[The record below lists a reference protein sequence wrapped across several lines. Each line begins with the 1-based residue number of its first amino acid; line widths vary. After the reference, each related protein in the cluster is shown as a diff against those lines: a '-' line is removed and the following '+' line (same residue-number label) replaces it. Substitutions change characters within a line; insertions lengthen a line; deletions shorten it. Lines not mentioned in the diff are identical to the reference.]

1 MLLEATRGWL
11 NTHAESL
18 DAGDQ
23 HAAAVVPQLAQSGV
37 LGIGLSTDF
46 GGRGGAVSEAVEAIA
61 QVAQHSL
68 SAAFAFWGQ
77 RVLIHLLASTDNA
90 ALRAQRLPKLLAGQ
104 LAGASGLSNVMKFL
118 SGIESLSIE
127 AQPHPDGGWTL
138 NGKVPWCTNLRQPDF
153 LVAVAVARTDGQ
165 PPMIVAIPSDR
176 AGLVRSPDLDL
187 IALRGT
193 NTASLTLT
201 KVRIDQSDLLAEAA
215 PAFLPRV
222 RPAFLGLQCGMSIG
236 LARASLVAAAQ
247 RLGDGRHVLRAPIEQ
262 STAELAETV
271 QTLKGGVDD
280 GVYVAAPQD
289 MFRLRLALN
298 ALVQQA
304 AQLELEASGGRAY
317 HRDIP
322 SGFARRWREAA
333 FIPIVTPSVTQLL
346 GELEKRA
353 AAASADAVPA

>member
-1 MLLEATRGWL
+1 MLPEATRDWL
-11 NTHAESL
+11 SAHAESL
-18 DAGDQ
+18 DADARQ
-23 HAAAVVPQLAQSGV
+23 APAVVPQLAQAGV
-37 LGIGLSTDF
+37 LGVGLSTSL
-46 GGRGGAVSEAVEAIA
+46 GGRGGAVSEAVEAVA

-77 RVLIHLLASTDNA
+77 RVLIHLLANTDNT
-90 ALRAQRLPKLLAGQ
+90 ALRDRHLPALLAGE

-127 AQPHPDGGWTL
+127 AQPHSEGGWTL

-153 LVAVAVARTDGQ
+153 LVAVAVARADGR

-176 AGLVRSPDLDL
+176 AGLTRSPDLDL

-201 KVRIDQSDLLAEAA
+201 NVRIDPSDLLAEAA

-236 LARASLVAAAQ
+236 LARASLAAAGQ
-247 RLGDGRHVLRAPIEQ
+247 RLGNDRHVLRTPTEQ
-262 STAELAETV
+262 ATQALADAV
-271 QTLKGGVDD
+271 QALKAGVDD
-280 GVYVAAPQD
+280 GAYVAAPQGL
-289 MFRLRLALN
+289 FRLRLTLN
-298 ALVQQA
+298 TIVQQA
-304 AQLELEASGGRAY
+304 AQLELQASGGRAY

-346 GELEKRA
+346 GELEKH
-353 AAASADAVPA
+353 AAASGADAVPA